1 MISHN
6 DQEQPS
12 VRPIKFYSDSPHLLH
27 RFDENPKIQALIHR
41 GQVNGSLTYDDIAEG
56 LASSQLSESEM
67 TTLLASLDDLGIQL
81 VNNDDEEDSSETL
94 FDQNVETIGSGRESV
109 DDDLEEVLTANSS
122 QRIDDPVRL
131 YLKQMAQIPLL
142 SRDDEIALARMI
154 EVTQMEFRR
163 RLLRSDYCIQAASI
177 LLREVKE
184 GPRNLQRTIK
194 SETTPQ
200 TNPSVVAKRIPV
212 NLATIRKLSVVD
224 QTLFLQ
230 IQAAPEVSFVK
241 DDIRHFKRNR
251 RKKTMLLEEL
261 HLLTSLLKPIYHRLQ
276 GINAKMQELNA
287 ILKEGVTP
295 HMPIEDLRCVQEEL
309 QGLQEMV
316 LETPQQ
322 LERRVRSINQA
333 YANYDEA
340 KQDLSGANL
349 RLVVSIAKKYRYRG
363 ISFLDL
369 IQEGNIGL
377 MRAVDKFDYRRGF
390 KFSTYATWWI
400 RQAITRAIADQGRVI
415 RIPVHMIEAISRLRT
430 ADRDLK
436 QELGRTPNL
445 EEIAQRID
453 LPLEETRRIY
463 NAAKH
468 PLSID
473 LSIGQSENGQFVDLI
488 ENNQV
493 ASPVVSANQA
503 MLRESIETVLGTLT
517 YREREIIRLRF
528 GLGDGYTYTLEEV
541 GRVFKITRER
551 IRQIEA
557 KAIRKLK
564 HPLRAVKLQG
574 FLNP

>member
-230 IQAAPEVSFVK
+230 IQAAPEVTFVK